1 MYICRIIEN
10 IDFFVRM
17 KKSRKAAQP
26 HHGQNVEDFSQ
37 DLKNDRNVIKMK
49 IFVHMLSESIYLFW
63 NANWF
68 TF

>member
-10 IDFFVRM
+10 IDVFVRM

-37 DLKNDRNVIKMK
+37 DLKNDRNVIKMTTIVRMILK
-49 IFVHMLSESIYLFW
+49 
-63 NANWF
+63 
-68 TF
+68 